1 MFCKWNISA
10 SKTAI
15 VPWQTSAGFICSLK
29 PLLWKKCAVSCFIWN
44 TQGNKNRRQ
53 GHVISSQRWYRW
65 RRFSFGENNSTTL
78 MFFIFFSPY
87 LSRWN
92 HKREKQFLSFSILIL
107 QMKDFAQLKSSFDC
121 TSKKIYCTV
130 FKTSTVSILAALWT
144 FRKFYHDRDVQ
155 DPELLLCRIVGWV
168 FSWFW
173 KAEAAVLV
181 VDVEEQSAILK
192 PLLPP
197 AHQRDVFW
205 ITRYLCQIKKGT
217 WMRGSLL
224 LQHKFHS
231 TDCQHHEVDQLEFEY
246 FTREDRHRPRSLT
259 HH

>member
-1 MFCKWNISA
+1 MQCVIKKSYCGLQYTVMFCKWNISA

-29 PLLWKKCAVSCFIWN
+29 PSLWKKCAVSCFIWN

-130 FKTSTVSILAALWT
+130 FRTSTVSIFSCFVNFQKVLPWQRCAGSGAPPLQNRWLGLRLVLEGWGRRPGGGCGRAECHSQATAASSA
-144 FRKFYHDRDVQ
+144 
-155 DPELLLCRIVGWV
+155 PEGCLLNYQISLPDKNREPEWG
-168 FSWFW
+168 
-173 KAEAAVLV
+173 AV
-181 VDVEEQSAILK
+181 
-192 PLLPP
+192 
-197 AHQRDVFW
+197 
-205 ITRYLCQIKKGT
+205 CCC
-217 WMRGSLL
+217 
-224 LQHKFHS
+224 S
-231 TDCQHHEVDQLEFEY
+231 TNFIAPTV
-246 FTREDRHRPRSLT
+246 SIMK
-259 HH
+259 